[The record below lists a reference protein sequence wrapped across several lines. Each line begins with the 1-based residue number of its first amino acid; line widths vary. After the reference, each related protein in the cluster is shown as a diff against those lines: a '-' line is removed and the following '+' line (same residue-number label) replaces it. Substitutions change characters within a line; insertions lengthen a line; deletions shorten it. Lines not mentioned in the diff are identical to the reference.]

1 MAISNKKWGIQNI
14 PNQNGKTII
23 ITGASSGL
31 GKEATRVLAHK
42 NATVIMAV
50 RNIKKAEAVASEIR
64 CNFPESKIDVRQLEL
79 GSLDSVKSFAKGF
92 ISDYTQLDM
101 LINNAGVMACPF
113 SKTEDGFEI
122 QMGTN
127 HLGHFALTGQL
138 MPLLKSTKNSR
149 LVVTSSVAH
158 RQGNIDFNDINWGKR
173 DYKTGKAY
181 GDSKLANLYFAYEL
195 VKRQSKDTDA
205 PIVTIAHPGWT
216 KTELDRHSG
225 LFQFLGNIIAQ
236 TVQMGTLPSLRA
248 ATDGNAN
255 TGEYYGP
262 SSLMELR
269 GHPIIV
275 QSNKLSHDAH
285 KATKL
290 WNMSEELTGVQ
301 Y

>member
-1 MAISNKKWGIQNI
+1 MSNKNWGLQNI
-14 PNQNGKTII
+14 PNQKGTTII

-31 GKEATRVLAHK
+31 GKEATKVLAQK

-50 RNIKKAEAVASEIR
+50 RNIKKAEAVASEIKR
-64 CNFPESKIDVRQLEL
+64 NFPESKIEVRQLEL
-79 GSLDSVKSFAKGF
+79 GSLDSIKSFVKGF
-92 ISDYTQLDM
+92 ISDYTQLDT

-127 HLGHFALTGQL
+127 HLGHFALTGLL
-138 MPLLKSTKNSR
+138 MPLLKSTKNSKI
-149 LVVTSSVAH
+149 VVTSSVAH
-158 RQGNIDFNDINWGKR
+158 RQGNIDFNDINWENR
-173 DYKTGKAY
+173 NYKTGKAY

-195 VKRQSKDTDA
+195 VKRQSKDTDV
-205 PIVTIAHPGWT
+205 PMVTIAHPGWT
-216 KTELDRHSG
+216 KTDLDRHSG

-248 ATDGNAN
+248 ATDDNAK

-262 SSLMELR
+262 SSSMELR
-269 GHPIIV
+269 GHPVIV
-275 QSNKLSHDAH
+275 QSNKLSHDAG
-285 KATKL
+285 KATKI
-290 WNMSEELTGVQ
+290 WDMSEKLTGVR